1 MRTILDIPV
10 VDKVC
15 LTRVDFNCPL
25 NESKEILDYTRIK
38 AHAETIK
45 FLADKE
51 AKVVVIAHQG
61 RPGSADF
68 SSLAEHTKKLQLIL
82 SSDYNIDFL
91 HYTHGTKVEQRINK
105 LKKGDILVLENVRE
119 LEEEIQNKSPQEH
132 AKSDYIKSLSK
143 IGDIF
148 VNDAFSAAHRSHMS
162 LVGFTWII
170 PSAAGLI
177 MNKEITNLQRVV
189 DSPKKPC
196 TFILGG
202 IKPEDS
208 FKVADYVLKNNIAD
222 NVLTGGVISEVLL
235 IAMGKKLGKPTMNF
249 LEKKNL
255 LKFVEPAYKLINNFK
270 GRVKVQ
276 IDFAVD
282 ENGRTNYKI
291 DDLPLSSAILD
302 IGDETISQYKVIIQ
316 NSLTCVFNG
325 PMGKFEVPEFKKGT
339 VEVFKSMS
347 LSKGF
352 SLAGGGHSISILEKE
367 NIKLSYVSTAGGA
380 MIRFLMGKTLPAIE
394 ALEINSQNLEFEN

>member
-1 MRTILDIPV
+1 MQTILDIPV
-10 VDKVC
+10 ADKVC

-25 NESKEILDYTRIK
+25 NELKEIMDYTRIK

-51 AKVVVIAHQG
+51 SKVVVIAHQG
-61 RPGSADF
+61 RPGSTDF
-68 SSLAEHTKKLQLIL
+68 SSLAEHTIKLQLIL
-82 SSDYNIDFL
+82 SSDYNIDFFPF
-91 HYTHGTKVEQRINK
+91 THGTKVEQRINE
-105 LKKGDILVLENVRE
+105 LEKGDILVLENVRE

-143 IGDIF
+143 NGDIF

-208 FKVADYVLKNNIAD
+208 FKVADYVLRNNIAD

-235 IAMGKKLGKPTMNF
+235 IAMGKKLGNPTMNF
-249 LEKKNL
+249 LENKNL
-255 LKFVEPAYKLINNFK
+255 LKFIDPASNLIKNFK

-302 IGDETISQYKVIIQ
+302 IGDKTISQYREIIQ

-325 PMGKFEVPEFKKGT
+325 PMGKFEEPEFKKGT

-380 MIRFLMGKTLPAIE
+380 MIRFLMGRTLPAIE
-394 ALEINSQNLEFEN
+394 ALEINAQNFEFEK

>member
-10 VDKVC
+10 ADKVC

-25 NESKEILDYTRIK
+25 NELKEIMDYTRIK
-38 AHAETIK
+38 ANAETIK

-91 HYTHGTKVEQRINK
+91 PFTHGTKVEQRINK

-255 LKFVEPAYKLINNFK
+255 LKFVEPASKLINNFK

-325 PMGKFEVPEFKKGT
+325 PMGKFEESEFKKGT

>member
-10 VDKVC
+10 ADKVC

-25 NESKEILDYTRIK
+25 NELKEIMDYTRIK

-61 RPGSADF
+61 RPGSTDF
-68 SSLAEHTKKLQLIL
+68 SSLAEHTIKLQLIL
-82 SSDYNIDFL
+82 SSDYNIDFFPF
-91 HYTHGTKVEQRINK
+91 THGTKVEQRINE
-105 LKKGDILVLENVRE
+105 LEKGDILVLENVRE

-143 IGDIF
+143 NGDIF

-202 IKPEDS
+202 VKPEDS
-208 FKVADYVLKNNIAD
+208 FKVADYVLRNNIAD

-235 IAMGKKLGKPTMNF
+235 IAMGKKLGNPTMNF
-249 LEKKNL
+249 LENKNL
-255 LKFVEPAYKLINNFK
+255 LKFIDPASNLIKNFK

-302 IGDETISQYKVIIQ
+302 IGDKTISQYREIIQ

-325 PMGKFEVPEFKKGT
+325 PMGKFEEPEFKKGT

-380 MIRFLMGKTLPAIE
+380 MIRFLMGRTLPAIE
-394 ALEINSQNLEFEN
+394 ALEINAQNFEFEK

>member
-25 NESKEILDYTRIK
+25 NESKEIMDYTRIK

-45 FLADKE
+45 FLADKK

-61 RPGSADF
+61 RPGSTDF
-68 SSLAEHTKKLQLIL
+68 SSLSEHTEKLQLVL
-82 SSDYNIDFL
+82 SSDYQIDFFPF
-91 HYTHGTKVEQRINK
+91 THGTNVEQRINE

-119 LEEEIQNKSPQEH
+119 IGEEIQNKSPQEH

-143 IGDIF
+143 NGDIF

-162 LVGFTWII
+162 LVGFTWVV

-177 MNKEITNLQRVV
+177 MNKEISNLQLVV

-202 IKPEDS
+202 VKPEDS
-208 FKVADYVLKNNIAD
+208 FKVADYVLSNNIAD

-235 IAMGKKLGKPTMNF
+235 LAMGKKLGNPTMKF

-255 LKFVEPAYKLINNFK
+255 LKFIDPAKKLINSFK
-270 GRVKVQ
+270 DRIKVQ
-276 IDFAVD
+276 IDFAVND
-282 ENGRTNYKI
+282 NGRTNHKI
-291 DDLPLSSAILD
+291 EDLPLSNAILD
-302 IGDETISQYKVIIQ
+302 IGDETINLYGDIIQ

-325 PMGKFEVPEFKKGT
+325 PMGKFEEPEFKKGT
-339 VEVFKSMS
+339 VEVFKSME

-380 MIRFLMGKTLPAIE
+380 MIRFLMGKTLPSIE
-394 ALEINSQNLEFEN
+394 ALEINSQNFEYQN

>member
-1 MRTILDIPV
+1 MRTLLDIPV
-10 VDKVC
+10 ADKIC

-25 NESKEILDYTRIK
+25 NESKKIMDYTRIK
-38 AHAETIK
+38 AHAETLK
-45 FLADKE
+45 FLSDKE

-61 RPGSADF
+61 RPGSSDF

-82 SSDYNIDFL
+82 SSDYTIDFL
-91 HYTHGTKVEQRINK
+91 PITHGMKVEQRINEM
-105 LKKGDILVLENVRE
+105 KKRDILVLENVRE
-119 LEEEIQNKSPQEH
+119 LDEEIKNKSPQEH
-132 AKSDYIKSLSK
+132 AKSDYIKSLSN

-162 LVGFTWII
+162 LVGFTWVI
-170 PSAAGLI
+170 PSVAGLI
-177 MNKEITNLQRVV
+177 MNREITHLQRVV
-189 DSPKKPC
+189 DNPKKPC

-202 IKPEDS
+202 VKPEDS
-208 FKVADYVLKNNIAD
+208 FSVADYVLSNNIAD

-235 IAMGKKLGKPTMNF
+235 IAEGKKLGNPTMNF
-249 LEKKNL
+249 LENKNL
-255 LKFVEPAYKLINNFK
+255 LKFVDPANKLINNFK
-270 GRVKVQ
+270 NRVKTQ

-302 IGDETISQYKVIIQ
+302 IGDETIREYKGIIQ
-316 NSLTCVFNG
+316 DSLTCVFNG
-325 PMGKFEVPEFKKGT
+325 PMGKFEEPEFKKGT
-339 VEVFKSMS
+339 VEVFKSMAR
-347 LSKGF
+347 SKGF

-367 NIKLSYVSTAGGA
+367 NINLSYVSTAGGA

-394 ALEINSQNLEFEN
+394 ALEINSQNFEFGN

>member
-10 VDKVC
+10 ADKVC
-15 LTRVDFNCPL
+15 LTRVDLNCPL
-25 NESKEILDYTRIK
+25 NESKEIMDYTRIK

-61 RPGSADF
+61 RPGSTDF
-68 SSLAEHTKKLQLIL
+68 SSLVEHTEKLELIL

-91 HYTHGTKVEQRINK
+91 PITHGLKVEQRINE
-105 LKKGDILVLENVRE
+105 LKNGDILVLENVRE
-119 LEEEIQNKSPQEH
+119 LKEEPLNKSPQEH

-143 IGDIF
+143 VGDIF

-162 LVGFTWII
+162 LVGFTWVI
-170 PSAAGLI
+170 PSVAGLI
-177 MNKEITNLQRVV
+177 MTREITNLQRVV
-189 DSPKKPC
+189 DNPKRPC

-202 IKPEDS
+202 VKPEDS
-208 FKVADYVLKNNIAD
+208 FKVAYYVLSNDIAD

-235 IAMGKKLGKPTMNF
+235 LAKGLKLGEPSMRF
-249 LEKKNL
+249 LESKDL
-255 LKFVEPAYKLINNFK
+255 LRFISPANELINKFK
-270 GRVKVQ
+270 DRVKAQ

-282 ENGRTNYKI
+282 ENGRTNFKM

-302 IGDETISQYKVIIQ
+302 IGDETIKLYRKIIQ
-316 NSLTCVFNG
+316 NSSTCVFNG
-325 PMGKFEVPEFKKGT
+325 PMGKFEDPGFKKGT
-339 VEVFKSMS
+339 VEVFESMAG
-347 LSKGF
+347 SKGF

-394 ALEINSQNLEFEN
+394 ALEMNSKKFEFEK

>member
-1 MRTILDIPV
+1 MRTILDIPI
-10 VDKVC
+10 VDKAC

-25 NESKEILDYTRIK
+25 NESKEIMDYTRIK

-61 RPGSADF
+61 RPGSTDF
-68 SSLAEHTKKLQLIL
+68 TSLAEHTEKLQLVL
-82 SSDYNIDFL
+82 SSDYQIDFL
-91 HYTHGTKVEQRINK
+91 PFTHGTKVEQRINE

-143 IGDIF
+143 SGDIF

-162 LVGFTWII
+162 LVGFTWVV

-177 MNKEITNLQRVV
+177 MNKEITNLQLVV
-189 DSPKKPC
+189 DNPKKPC

-202 IKPEDS
+202 VKPEDS
-208 FKVADYVLKNNIAD
+208 FKVADYVLSNNIAD

-235 IAMGKKLGKPTMNF
+235 IAMGKKLGNPTMNF
-249 LEKKNL
+249 LENKNL
-255 LKFVEPAYKLINNFK
+255 LKFIDPANKLINNFK
-270 GRVKVQ
+270 DRVKVQ
-276 IDFAVD
+276 TDFAVD

-291 DDLPLSSAILD
+291 EDLPLLSAILD
-302 IGDETISQYKVIIQ
+302 IGDETIIQYKEIIQ

-325 PMGKFEVPEFKKGT
+325 PMGKFEEPEFKKGT

-367 NIKLSYVSTAGGA
+367 NIELSYVSTAGGA

-394 ALEINSQNLEFEN
+394 ALEINSQNFEFEN